1 MTMQIRSIRIESFA
15 SIRQMEIVGLEAGL
29 NIVVGDNEAGKST
42 VLTAL
47 RAAFFHRHRAQ
58 TDAVREFMPYDGIG
72 RPEVAVEFR
81 LGGLHFD
88 EIVSGA
94 APGTA
99 CLAGRP
105 AGG

>member
-47 RAAFFHRHRAQ
+47 RAAFLA
-58 TDAVREFMPYDGIG
+58 AVLR
-72 RPEVAVEFR
+72 
-81 LGGLHFD
+81 FD
-88 EIVSGA
+88 ESA
-94 APGTA
+94 AA
-99 CLAGRP
+99 ALA
-105 AGG
+105 